1 MYFPAQ
7 HLAGRSH
14 RRCGD
19 AETPGGRFSCTL
31 AEYLVDP
38 PPPPKPLAPRVVL
51 FSDPHLILKR
61 VLCSVLSR
69 CIYSLLLPLLL
80 VCRVC
85 LFSLTHTDAPC
96 CALVFSFPNSKNNYL
111 N

>member
-1 MYFPAQ
+1 MRGDTRRPFLLHSSRVP
-7 HLAGRSH
+7 GRSSTSPQAA
-14 RRCGD
+14 RAPCR
-19 AETPGGRFSCTL
+19 
-31 AEYLVDP
+31 
-38 PPPPKPLAPRVVL
+38 PLLRSPSHSQAGSL
-51 FSDPHLILKR
+51 F
-61 VLCSVLSR
+61 CSVALYLFAATTS
-69 CIYSLLLPLLL
+69 SVL

>member
-19 AETPGGRFSCTL
+19 AKTPGGRFSCTL

-61 VLCSVLSR
+61 VLCSSAGLYLFAATTSSVGVS
-69 CIYSLLLPLLL
+69 S
-80 VCRVC
+80 RVC
-85 LFSLTHTDAPC
+85 LFSLTDAPC